1 MAIMNPA
8 RHRMVVMA
16 LISLMAVGGCAMDLN
31 TSLGIAGWVW
41 YCVPLLLS
49 FYAGGRSS
57 SFLLAAVFSV
67 LTLAG
72 FFLSPPGI
80 DRGLDLVSRVMGVF
94 VFWVMAFL
102 IWRLKRAVV
111 ASRESEERYRS
122 LVENARDAIFTVS
135 SEGRITSTNSA
146 CEALVGWKR
155 DELIGQP
162 FVPLVYPDDLALAR
176 DIFQRTLAGE
186 TMRTSQLRI
195 RTRTGQPAVLEFLGT
210 QQVENGRV
218 IGVLSIARDVTG
230 RKGTEDVL
238 RQGREEFKDLF
249 DNAPVG
255 FHEIDAEGRLVRIN
269 DTELKM
275 LGYTA
280 AELVGQ
286 FVWKISADPD
296 LSRRA
301 ALAKLGGEPPPA
313 QGFERTFRRK
323 DGSTFPVLIKDRL
336 LKREDGVVIGIHAA
350 VQDVTEHKRVGE
362 EMARVAREWQATFDA
377 TKDAIWVL
385 DKDHRILR
393 TNKSAENYF
402 HRPSSEMVGRPCWE
416 IVHGTTEPVPDC
428 PFVRSRESCQREV
441 MELQIGESW
450 CEIVVDPILD
460 DAGKYSGAVHIVND
474 ITQRKRTEQ
483 TLRDSEAFLN
493 TVIENIPHM
502 IFVKDA
508 KDLRFLKFNQAGQ
521 ELLGYSLA
529 ELAGKTDYDLF
540 QKELADCFTDN
551 DRKVL
556 AGKKVVDIPEEAV
569 QTRNRGAR
577 ILHTKKIPVFDNAG
591 QVVYLLGISEDIT
604 DRRQV
609 EAELNRERE
618 LWQTLLA
625 KLPDKIYFKD
635 TQSRFIKASKSQAR
649 QFGLE
654 SPDAMVGKT
663 DFDFFDEA
671 HARPAFEDEQKIIS
685 TGDPMIDK
693 EEREVWRDGRVT
705 WASSTKLPLFDGT
718 GKIIGVMGVSR
729 DITRR
734 KQTEEQLRQL
744 SSAVEHSPASI
755 VITDRDG
762 NIEYVNPKFTEV
774 TGYSSGEVIGKN
786 PRVLKSGEMSAEGY
800 QRMWQTII
808 SGAVWRGEF
817 HNRRKNGELFWEA
830 ASIASILDDSG
841 KIAHFVA
848 VKEDITE
855 RKRAEERLN
864 EAFNFNRAIIEDAA
878 VGITVFK
885 MSGQCVLAN
894 ETAAKMLGG
903 AVSRL
908 LEQNF
913 RQITSWQ
920 VSGML
925 QVAEEVLATKMP
937 HLCELHFT
945 TSFGREVWLESHFS
959 HFIQNGEPHL
969 LHVFSDVTEKKKLE
983 VQFLRAQRMESIG
996 TLAGGIAH
1004 DLNNVLTPLLF
1015 SVHVL
1020 REKISDDEGQQML
1033 DILESNVRRGAGL
1046 VKQVLAF
1053 GRGVKGD
1060 RILLQVKNIAREI
1073 EQIVRETFPK
1083 SVQFRLES
1091 APDIWTVSCDPT
1103 QIHQVLLNLC
1113 VNARDAMPTGGKLS
1127 LRLNNVML
1135 DAASAAVNLDA
1146 RPGPYV
1152 VISVEDTGVGI
1163 PLENQ
1168 ERIFEPFFTT
1178 KELGKGTGLGLSTT
1192 LAIVKSH
1199 GGFIHCYSTPG
1210 KGSIFKVYLPADAKS
1225 ATAENAPV
1233 DTQTMPRGRNQLVLV
1248 VDDEEPI
1255 RKFAKNM
1262 LERFGYR
1269 VLLAENGVEAVNL
1282 YTARRNEIAVVI
1294 TDMAMPVMDG
1304 HATIAALQAINPK
1317 VRVIGSS
1324 GLDMNDGTTK
1334 AIDTAIR
1341 HFIPKPYT
1349 VESLLKILD
1358 EVLRENPAN

>member
-1 MAIMNPA
+1 
-8 RHRMVVMA
+8 
-16 LISLMAVGGCAMDLN
+16 MDLN
-31 TSLGIAGWVW
+31 KSLGTAGWVW
-41 YCVPLLLS
+41 YCVPLFLS
-49 FYAGGRSS
+49 FFAGGGSS

-67 LTLAG
+67 LTMAG
-72 FFLSPPGI
+72 FFLSPPGV
-80 DRGLDLVSRVMGVF
+80 DHGLDLVSRVMGIF

-102 IWRLKRAVV
+102 IWQHERA
-111 ASRESEERYRS
+111 AMSLRESEERYRN
-122 LVENARDAIFTVS
+122 LVENARDAIFTIS

-146 CEALVGWKR
+146 CESLVGWKR

-162 FVPLVYPDDLALAR
+162 FAPLVHPDDQTLAQ

-186 TMRTSQLRI
+186 KMTICQLRV
-195 RTRTGQPAVLEFLGT
+195 RTRSGQPAVLEFLGT

-218 IGVLSIARDVTG
+218 IGALGVARDITG
-230 RKGTEDVL
+230 RKQAEDVL
-238 RQGREEFKDLF
+238 RQSREEFKGLF

-255 FHEIDAEGRLVRIN
+255 FHEVDAEGRLVRIN

-280 AELVGQ
+280 GELVGQ
-286 FVWKISADPD
+286 FVWKISAEEET
-296 LSRRA
+296 SRRA

-313 QGFERTFRRK
+313 HGFERMFRRK

-336 LKREDGVVIGIHAA
+336 LKREDGVVIGIRAA
-350 VQDVTEHKRVGE
+350 VQDITE
-362 EMARVAREWQATFDA
+362 
-377 TKDAIWVL
+377 
-385 DKDHRILR
+385 
-393 TNKSAENYF
+393 
-402 HRPSSEMVGRPCWE
+402 
-416 IVHGTTEPVPDC
+416 
-428 PFVRSRESCQREV
+428 
-441 MELQIGESW
+441 
-450 CEIVVDPILD
+450 
-460 DAGKYSGAVHIVND
+460 
-474 ITQRKRTEQ
+474 
-483 TLRDSEAFLN
+483 
-493 TVIENIPHM
+493 
-502 IFVKDA
+502 
-508 KDLRFLKFNQAGQ
+508 
-521 ELLGYSLA
+521 
-529 ELAGKTDYDLF
+529 
-540 QKELADCFTDN
+540 
-551 DRKVL
+551 
-556 AGKKVVDIPEEAV
+556 
-569 QTRNRGAR
+569 
-577 ILHTKKIPVFDNAG
+577 
-591 QVVYLLGISEDIT
+591 
-604 DRRQV
+604 RRQV

-618 LWQTLLA
+618 LWQTLLD
-625 KLPDKIYFKD
+625 KSPDKIYFKD
-635 TQSRFIKASKSQAR
+635 TKSRFIKASKSQAR

-685 TGDPMIDK
+685 TGEPMIDK

-705 WASSTKLPLFDGT
+705 WASSTKLPWFDGA
-718 GKIIGVMGVSR
+718 GKIIGIMGVSR

-734 KQTEEQLRQL
+734 KQAEEQLRQL

-762 NIEYVNPKFTEV
+762 NIEYINPKFTEV

-786 PRVLKSGEMSAEGY
+786 PRILKSGEMSAEEY
-800 QRMWQTII
+800 QRMWRTII

-830 ASIASILDDSG
+830 ASISSILDDSG

-855 RKRAEERLN
+855 HKRAEERLT

-885 MSGQCVLAN
+885 MSGQCVLVN
-894 ETAAKMLGG
+894 EAAAKILGG

-908 LEQNF
+908 LEQDF
-913 RQITSWQ
+913 RQISSWQ
-920 VSGML
+920 TSGML
-925 QVAEEVLATKMP
+925 QVAEEVLATKTP
-937 HLCELHFT
+937 RRRESHFT

-983 VQFLRAQRMESIG
+983 SQFLRAQRMESIG

-1046 VKQVLAF
+1046 VKQVLEF

-1060 RILLQVKNIAREI
+1060 RILLQVKSIAREI

-1146 RPGPYV
+1146 RPGRYV

-1210 KGSIFKVYLPADAKS
+1210 KGSIFKVYLPADASS
-1225 ATAENAPV
+1225 ATVDNAPV
-1233 DTQTMPRGRNQLVLV
+1233 DTQTMPRGHNELVLV
-1248 VDDEEPI
+1248 ADDEEPI

-1269 VLLAENGVEAVNL
+1269 VLVAANGVEAVNL
-1282 YTARRNEIAVVI
+1282 YTARQNEIAVVI

-1317 VRVIGSS
+1317 VKVIGSS

-1334 AIDTAIR
+1334 AVDTAIR

-1358 EVLRENPAN
+1358 DVLREKSSG